1 METLMERPLLRIL
14 VVAAG
19 VSSGV
24 LVGLLIANNFF
35 W

>member
-1 METLMERPLLRIL
+1 METLRERPVLMIL

-19 VSSGV
+19 LSSGV
-24 LVGLLIANNFF
+24 LVGLLIANTFL

>member
-1 METLMERPLLRIL
+1 MGTLMERPLLMIL
-14 VVAAG
+14 VVASG